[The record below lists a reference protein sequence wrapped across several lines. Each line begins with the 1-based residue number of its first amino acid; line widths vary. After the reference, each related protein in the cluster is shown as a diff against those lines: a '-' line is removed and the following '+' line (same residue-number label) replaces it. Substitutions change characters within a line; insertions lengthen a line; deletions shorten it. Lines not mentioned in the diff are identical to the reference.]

1 MRWILLLIVVC
12 LALVLWWR
20 PGGELGGTNAPEP
33 PEDYRIICV
42 GGEKFMRCPSE
53 CAPDARGQP
62 QCRCQDFYTRR
73 GDEPLSYSHSLCR

>member
-1 MRWILLLIVVC
+1 MRWILLLIVLC
-12 LALVLWWR
+12 LALWWW
-20 PGGELGGTNAPEP
+20 LGGDAGGMQSAEP
-33 PEDYRIICV
+33 PEDYRIVCV

-53 CAPDARGQP
+53 CAPDASGQP